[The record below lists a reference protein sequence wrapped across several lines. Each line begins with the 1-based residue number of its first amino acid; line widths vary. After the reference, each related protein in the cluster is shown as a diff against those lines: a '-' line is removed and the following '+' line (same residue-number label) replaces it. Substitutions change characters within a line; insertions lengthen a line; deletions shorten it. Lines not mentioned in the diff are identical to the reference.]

1 MNTLLILIAIIAI
14 FLYYQRNKI
23 IYPSNLPE
31 MHQYIRLWIYPFFQ
45 FLICAFF
52 LWASYIAIEAFS
64 YKSPVMDQLI
74 KDNLGVFSSIASDMF
89 NNYRAEKFAPL
100 IEQAN
105 EIHKY
110 AIYLFYGSIASFIF
124 HVYVLKNKI
133 LSKDFVHSFSIA
145 FSIIIL
151 VLTYHYYYNSA
162 LFGSALVST
171 ETLGLFGGSKE
182 DAADSALES
191 VGYLGTVLF
200 FLHYY
205 KKKLLLQYY
214 YEPDE
219 EVSTNDDYL
228 NEKDKSEGQ
237 SDDVKS

>member
-1 MNTLLILIAIIAI
+1 M
-14 FLYYQRNKI
+14 
-23 IYPSNLPE
+23 
-31 MHQYIRLWIYPFFQ
+31 
-45 FLICAFF
+45 
-52 LWASYIAIEAFS
+52 AIEVLS

-89 NNYRAEKFAPL
+89 NNYRTEKFAPL

-105 EIHKY
+105 KIHKY

-124 HVYVLKNKI
+124 YVYVLKNKI
-133 LSKDFVHSFSIA
+133 LSKDFVHLFSIA

-151 VLTYHYYYNSA
+151 VLTYHYYYNDA
-162 LFGSALVST
+162 LFGSALIST

-182 DAADSALES
+182 DAVDSALKS

-205 KKKLLLQYY
+205 QKKLLLQYY

-219 EVSTNDDYL
+219 EVCTNDEYL
-228 NEKDKSEGQ
+228 NVKDKSEGQ
-237 SDDVKS
+237 SDDVKFQNLRDLKALLDSGVLTQEEFDKQKKEILNSD

>member
-1 MNTLLILIAIIAI
+1 
-14 FLYYQRNKI
+14 
-23 IYPSNLPE
+23 
-31 MHQYIRLWIYPFFQ
+31 
-45 FLICAFF
+45 
-52 LWASYIAIEAFS
+52 
-64 YKSPVMDQLI
+64 MDQLI

-89 NNYRAEKFAPL
+89 NNYRTEKFAPL

-105 EIHKY
+105 KIHKY

-124 HVYVLKNKI
+124 YVYVLKNKI
-133 LSKDFVHSFSIA
+133 LSKDFVHLFSIA

-151 VLTYHYYYNSA
+151 VLTYHYYYNDA
-162 LFGSALVST
+162 LFGSALIST

-205 KKKLLLQYY
+205 QKKLLLQYY
-214 YEPDE
+214 YEPDK
-219 EVSTNDDYL
+219 EVSTNDEYL